1 MAASKTEQQPRPPS
15 LSRTPSMQS
24 VAASLEAGGIAI
36 DEIKGDAKPGGIA
49 AEADTSAGGDEKAEH
64 SAPDEQKEGKFV
76 MTDQTL
82 FLPTGRLLIVLAAA
96 STCIFLSFLDQT
108 IVATALPLI
117 SSYFASGTES
127 SWVATAYLVASTAS
141 QPIYGRLSD
150 IFGRKQVLLG
160 VVAMFSVFSLAC
172 AVAQTMIQ
180 LSESRNPVKTRART
194 DACPSIRSHLPCLP
208 GLVGRRIIDC
218 GHDCN
223 ERSHPSERSRQISRY
238 HRSHDSLGQRYWT
251 RARGC
256 LCGEGLLA
264 VGS

>member
-1 MAASKTEQQPRPPS
+1 MKGEHIQQLS
-15 LSRTPSMQS
+15 LSRARSGE
-24 VAASLEAGGIAI
+24 ASLEAGGIAI
-36 DEIKGDAKPGGIA
+36 DELEVKGDVDAKDPAPQPDRTEAGEKTEDALPGA
-49 AEADTSAGGDEKAEH
+49 KKDEKY
-64 SAPDEQKEGKFV
+64 V
-76 MTDQTL
+76 MADQTL

-172 AVAQTMIQ
+172 AVAQTMLQ
-180 LSESRNPVKTRART
+180 LSEFGYGK
-194 DACPSIRSHLPCLP
+194 
-208 GLVGRRIIDC
+208 G
-218 GHDCN
+218 
-223 ERSHPSERSRQISRY
+223 
-238 HRSHDSLGQRYWT
+238 
-251 RARGC
+251 
-256 LCGEGLLA
+256 
-264 VGS
+264 GSSSSD